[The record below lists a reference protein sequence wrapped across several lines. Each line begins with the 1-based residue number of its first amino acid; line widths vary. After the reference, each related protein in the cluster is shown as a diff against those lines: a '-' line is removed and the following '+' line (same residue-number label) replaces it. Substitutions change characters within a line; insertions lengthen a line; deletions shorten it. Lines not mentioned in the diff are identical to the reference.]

1 MRCLKCNSLEDKV
14 IDSRMSK
21 DGLSIRRRREC
32 LGCGFRFTTYEQ
44 LETSDLRVIKRD
56 GGREPFRREKLLEGM
71 VKACE
76 KRPVPIDLLESAVDA
91 IMAELSAEG
100 HREVPTKA
108 IGPKVMAKLQAIDSV
123 AFVRYASVYRQFQDV
138 GEFIEEIE
146 SLERLPTDPG
156 SNPSC
161 SEPAPPDGALF
172 LLISF
177 IILSRPVPSARR

>member
-146 SLERLPTDPG
+146 SLERLPADPRLQ
-156 SNPSC
+156 P
-161 SEPAPPDGALF
+161 ELFGAGA
-172 LLISF
+172 S
-177 IILSRPVPSARR
+177 